1 MYHKFT
7 TEEKYEIIDLA
18 KQVLNKD
25 LDRHIG
31 TLEDKG
37 KITLTI
43 TIERK
48 KDTAIVEHELLRS
61 TKKIKIFK

>member
-1 MYHKFT
+1 MYFKFT
-7 TEEKYEIIDLA
+7 TEEKDEIIELA
-18 KQVLNKD
+18 KKALQTD

-31 TLEDKG
+31 TLQDKG

-48 KDTAIVEHELLRS
+48 KQPEEHELSRS
-61 TKKIKIFK
+61 SKKIKIFN